1 MSFIKFSSFASF
13 KMSRS
18 QDIFGLLRGIQ
29 LVAGASVKTQE
40 VYLKHLWSHSSV
52 REAIEKSSSG
62 SSDCGK
68 KVITNPGE
76 ELQRVGKILQET
88 FARSS
93 VVFEGIRQYSSNGKS
108 SINSINNAEVL
119 NDSKSFSSSIRNLD
133 IASIT
138 LKELENLLAEHNKM
152 RDVVVKPK
160 EVKKV
165 ENQKTEEVKFKR
177 VQEVEKQETPL
188 KPRVEP
194 LPSVAKDEAQV
205 QSVMKFITN
214 YDRTVESTSVPG
226 KSIVPEVS
234 KNFQILVFDLPQSSS
249 LLTCANGE
257 KVDNFHKTQNAC
269 AHEKSKNSTD
279 GDLKI

>member
-1 MSFIKFSSFASF
+1 
-13 KMSRS
+13 MSRS

-52 REAIEKSSSG
+52 REAIEKSTAG

-68 KVITNPGE
+68 KVVTNPGE

-108 SINSINNAEVL
+108 SMNSEVL
-119 NDSKSFSSSIRNLD
+119 SDSKSFSSSIKNLD

-152 RDVVVKPK
+152 RDVSVEPN

-165 ENQKTEEVKFKR
+165 EVKKTEEVKFKP
-177 VQEVEKQETPL
+177 VQEVKKKEAPL

-194 LPSVAKDEAQV
+194 PPSIQKDEAQV
-205 QSVMKFITN
+205 QSVMNFITN
-214 YDRTVESTSVPG
+214 YDRPVESTSAPTN
-226 KSIVPEVS
+226 SNVPEVS
-234 KNFQILVFDLPQSSS
+234 VFLKMFSFRYDAIV
-249 LLTCANGE
+249 CALDMCG
-257 KVDNFHKTQNAC
+257 
-269 AHEKSKNSTD
+269 
-279 GDLKI
+279 